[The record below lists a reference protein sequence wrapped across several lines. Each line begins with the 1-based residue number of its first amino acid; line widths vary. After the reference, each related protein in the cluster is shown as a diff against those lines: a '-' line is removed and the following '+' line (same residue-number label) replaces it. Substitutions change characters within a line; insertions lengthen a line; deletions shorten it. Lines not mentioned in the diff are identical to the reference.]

1 MSGPTPQVGNDDPG
15 PRSQVVGAAGISI
28 AAALAV
34 LVAGLL
40 MVTRGPEQS
49 ADGAATNQAVQSGA
63 AGSGA
68 PTPAVARITL
78 SANGTPSSP
87 VVWQVGL
94 GGDRSRNAVLVAYQ
108 AYVGTTVRL
117 AEEPD
122 PDDAALPQVALDP
135 ELGRLRRALGANA
148 AAGLTRRGRVLAVA
162 RVEVVSGDQAIVVGC
177 LNAASQRLLGPA
189 GRPVPRWRGGVS
201 VSRVHMRRDDGRWK
215 VHLLAALPV
224 GRCRA

>member
-1 MSGPTPQVGNDDPG
+1 MSGPTPQVGNDGPG
-15 PRSQVVGAAGISI
+15 LRGRVVRAAGIAS

-40 MVTRGPEQS
+40 MVTRGPEPS
-49 ADGAATNQAVQSGA
+49 PAGVRTTAAVQPGG
-63 AGSGA
+63 AGSGS
-68 PTPAVARITL
+68 PTPSVARITL
-78 SANGTPSSP
+78 SASGTRLSP
-87 VVWQVGL
+87 IVWQVGL
-94 GGDRSRNAVLVAYQ
+94 GGDPGRNAVLVAYQ

-135 ELGRLRRALGANA
+135 QLGRLRRALGANA
-148 AAGLTRRGRVLAVA
+148 TAGVTRRGKVLAVA
-162 RVEVVSGDQAIVVGC
+162 RVEVVRGDRAIVVGC

-201 VSRVHMRRDDGRWK
+201 VSRVRMRRDDGRWK
-215 VHLLAALPV
+215 VYLLAALPV

>member
-1 MSGPTPQVGNDDPG
+1 MSGPTPQVGNGDPG
-15 PRSQVVGAAGISI
+15 LRTRAVRAAGISS

-40 MVTRGPEQS
+40 IVMRGPEP
-49 ADGAATNQAVQSGA
+49 AEIGAEATPAVQPAGP
-63 AGSGA
+63 GSGS
-68 PTPAVARITL
+68 PTPPVARITL
-78 SANGTPSSP
+78 SASGTRLSP

-94 GGDRSRNAVLVAYQ
+94 GGDRGRNAVLVAYQ
-108 AYVGTTVRL
+108 AYVGATVRL

-135 ELGRLRRALGANA
+135 QLGRLRRALGASA
-148 AAGLTRRGRVLAVA
+148 TAGLTRRGRVLAVA
-162 RVEVVSGDQAIVVGC
+162 RVEVVRGGQAIVVGC
-177 LNAASQRLLGPA
+177 LDAASQQLLGPA

-201 VSRVHMRRDDGRWK
+201 VSRVRMRKDDGRWK
-215 VHLLAALPV
+215 VYLLTALPV

>member
-15 PRSQVVGAAGISI
+15 LRSRVVRAAGISV

-40 MVTRGPEQS
+40 MVTRRPEPS
-49 ADGAATNQAVQSGA
+49 VAGTTPALQSGA
-63 AGSGA
+63 AGSGS

-78 SANGTPSSP
+78 SASGTPSSP

-94 GGDRSRNAVLVAYQ
+94 GRDRSRNAVLVAYQ

-135 ELGRLRRALGANA
+135 QLGRLRRALGASA
-148 AAGLTRRGRVLAVA
+148 TAGLTRRGRVLAVA
-162 RVEVVSGDQAIVVGC
+162 RVEAVRGDQAIVVGC

-189 GRPVPRWRGGVS
+189 GRPAPRWRGGVS
-201 VSRVHMRRDDGRWK
+201 VSRVHMRRADGRWK
-215 VHLLAALPV
+215 VYLLAALPV
-224 GRCRA
+224 ARCRS